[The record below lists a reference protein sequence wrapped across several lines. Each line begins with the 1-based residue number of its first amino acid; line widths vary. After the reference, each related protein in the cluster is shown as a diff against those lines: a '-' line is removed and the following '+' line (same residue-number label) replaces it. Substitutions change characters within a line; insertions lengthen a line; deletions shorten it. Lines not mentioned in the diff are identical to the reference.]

1 MPGDIL
7 TLQQASELLKIDA
20 DTLRVLARKGK
31 VPATKIG
38 RQWRFDESLL
48 REWVRERSLSSLAQP
63 GSPRARAPLK
73 PARCVGTRE
82 T

>member
-20 DTLRVLARKGK
+20 DTLRVLARHGK

-38 RQWRFDESLL
+38 RQWRFDEGLL
-48 REWVRERSLSSLAQP
+48 REWVRERSLNSLARSEP
-63 GSPRARAPLK
+63 AGTTARAR
-73 PARCVGTRE
+73 PARRRRDS
-82 T
+82 